1 MRVCTVV
8 VVVVGGEL
16 EAEEGVGGE
25 HRGECVVEGERRG
38 GLGVEGERGEDLRE
52 AVGGE
57 QEEEVLED
65 EAAVD
70 RVAEGVEIRGSHH
83 HVGEGSPA
91 GPEIGELGDGGKEG
105 GGRSLVVL
113 PLPYAPQ
120 HVGAE
125 GVALVGFEPSAQL
138 RFDCCNQEVLWI
150 LGVLRIPQL
159 AFTLDSGRTLYTES
173 A

>member
-1 MRVCTVV
+1 MV

-83 HVGEGSPA
+83 HVGEGPPA
-91 GPEIGELGDGGKEG
+91 GPEVGELADGGEEG

-113 PLPYAPQ
+113 PLPNAP
-120 HVGAE
+120 
-125 GVALVGFEPSAQL
+125 
-138 RFDCCNQEVLWI
+138 
-150 LGVLRIPQL
+150 
-159 AFTLDSGRTLYTES
+159 
-173 A
+173 

>member
-150 LGVLRIPQL
+150 LGILRIPQL

>member
-1 MRVCTVV
+1 MV

-25 HRGECVVEGERRG
+25 HRGECVVQGERRG

-65 EAAVD
+65 ETAVD
-70 RVAEGVEIRGSHH
+70 RVAEGVEIGGSHH

-91 GPEIGELGDGGKEG
+91 GPEVGELGDGGEEG

-113 PLPYAPQ
+113 PLPNAPQ

-159 AFTLDSGRTLYTES
+159 AFTLDSAHTLYTES

>member
-1 MRVCTVV
+1 MV

-16 EAEEGVGGE
+16 EAKEGVGGE
-25 HRGECVVEGERRG
+25 HRSECVVEGERRG
-38 GLGVEGERGEDLRE
+38 GLGVEGERGEDLCE

-65 EAAVD
+65 ETAVD

-91 GPEIGELGDGGKEG
+91 GPEVGELGDGGEEG

-113 PLPYAPQ
+113 PLPNAP
-120 HVGAE
+120 
-125 GVALVGFEPSAQL
+125 
-138 RFDCCNQEVLWI
+138 
-150 LGVLRIPQL
+150 
-159 AFTLDSGRTLYTES
+159 
-173 A
+173 